1 DRRQRQMCIRDRL
14 SSFKK
19 IDTSEKETYQ
29 NELEDIKQKLKL
41 YNIENRVIEANSRIN
56 IIMKEIGSKFDF
68 ETSYQPI
75 NLKFSLDSFDLFHQ
89 DNKKGNIYLRT
100 MGSGANWLYCHITL
114 FLALHRYFIEL
125 DHKGINC
132 SIPSLLFFRSTNS
145 SIFS

>member
-1 DRRQRQMCIRDRL
+1 ML

-89 DNKKGNIYLRT
+89 DNKKEI
-100 MGSGANWLYCHITL
+100 
-114 FLALHRYFIEL
+114 FI
-125 DHKGINC
+125 
-132 SIPSLLFFRSTNS
+132 
-145 SIFS
+145 